1 METVNN
7 DNETTMNTKQ
17 LEVMKMSL
25 NPTKK
30 LFLLAML
37 EMPEA
42 SRKGLSEFM
51 NCDATHIST
60 VSKKLVEDGLIMI
73 ERVEETSRVK
83 YTVNV

>member
-1 METVNN
+1 
-7 DNETTMNTKQ
+7 
-17 LEVMKMSL
+17 
-25 NPTKK
+25 
-30 LFLLAML
+30 ML